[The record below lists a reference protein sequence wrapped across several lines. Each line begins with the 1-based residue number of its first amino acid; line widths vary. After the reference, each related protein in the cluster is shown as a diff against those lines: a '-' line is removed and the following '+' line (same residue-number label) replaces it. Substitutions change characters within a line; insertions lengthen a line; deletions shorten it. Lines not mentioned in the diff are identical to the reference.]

1 VTTSFHRHLDDRQ
14 EERREDDADC
24 GCEAR
29 NRLRNK
35 KVHCRSQSCCRTAA
49 GPVYENL
56 TSDLFP
62 TLNTKSLTPRM
73 NNERASLSV
82 SVVDSLTASV
92 RVIAPD
98 RPGLMRDITRA
109 LTSQGFFIDSATVS
123 TKDGE
128 TADNT
133 FTIKLE
139 KKDTTLCDSWKDFTY
154 V

>member
-1 VTTSFHRHLDDRQ
+1 
-14 EERREDDADC
+14 
-24 GCEAR
+24 
-29 NRLRNK
+29 
-35 KVHCRSQSCCRTAA
+35 
-49 GPVYENL
+49 
-56 TSDLFP
+56 
-62 TLNTKSLTPRM
+62 
-73 NNERASLSV
+73 
-82 SVVDSLTASV
+82 
-92 RVIAPD
+92 
-98 RPGLMRDITRA
+98 MRDITRA

>member
-1 VTTSFHRHLDDRQ
+1 
-14 EERREDDADC
+14 
-24 GCEAR
+24 
-29 NRLRNK
+29 
-35 KVHCRSQSCCRTAA
+35 
-49 GPVYENL
+49 
-56 TSDLFP
+56 
-62 TLNTKSLTPRM
+62 M
-73 NNERASLSV
+73 NNDRASLSV

>member
-1 VTTSFHRHLDDRQ
+1 MTTSFHRHLDDRQ

-35 KVHCRSQSCCRTAA
+35 KVHCKSKGSCRTAA
-49 GPVYENL
+49 GPVYDNL

-62 TLNTKSLTPRM
+62 TLVTKSLTPRM